1 MQISFLCILTDFTI
15 LCRILLCFLCLDI
28 SVFSL
33 GTMTMNTTV
42 ANITNPAVPTSSPHS
57 PHLTEPFRIT
67 LIVIYT
73 FVLLVGITGLTL
85 MISLLKTNIRS
96 LTTIAFLN
104 LMVAHF
110 LFLLTVPFRIYY
122 YATQTWNL
130 GEGMCKV
137 VSAMVH
143 IHVYMVF
150 TIYAI
155 ILTLRFLH
163 YYKKMQWTEFY
174 RRLHALGASAL
185 VWILLFVIMFPLV
198 LNQYGISNDNKKE
211 SQCFKFEIM
220 IKNPAVYAL
229 NMILSIFII
238 SVSCVQTGIQAII
251 LHAMIRKYGQAS
263 RSQQEFWVQIK
274 NLIFVLI
281 MLTCLVPYHLF
292 RLKYLNDTVKLSP
305 ANEVFL
311 AITGLTCFD
320 MLTFTGRGVCQVCW
334 T

>member
-1 MQISFLCILTDFTI
+1 
-15 LCRILLCFLCLDI
+15 
-28 SVFSL
+28 
-33 GTMTMNTTV
+33 MTMNTTV
-42 ANITNPAVPTSSPHS
+42 ANITNASSTPSPTPT
-57 PHLTEPFRIT
+57 LTLTLPFRIT
-67 LIVIYT
+67 LIFIYT

-110 LFLLTVPFRIYY
+110 FFLLTVPFRIYY
-122 YATQTWNL
+122 YATQTWHL
-130 GEGMCKV
+130 GLGMCKL

-185 VWILLFVIMFPLV
+185 VWFVLFLIMLPLV
-198 LNQYGISNDNKKE
+198 LLQYGNSDEKNDTEGK
-211 SQCFKFEIM
+211 QCFKFGEM

-251 LHAMIRKYGQAS
+251 LHAMISKYGQAS

-274 NLIFVLI
+274 NLVFVLI

-292 RLKYLNDTVKLSP
+292 RLKYLNDTENLS
-305 ANEVFL
+305 AVNEVFL
-311 AITGLTCFD
+311 AITGLSCFD

>member
-1 MQISFLCILTDFTI
+1 
-15 LCRILLCFLCLDI
+15 
-28 SVFSL
+28 
-33 GTMTMNTTV
+33 MTMNTTV
-42 ANITNPAVPTSSPHS
+42 ANITSTTVT
-57 PHLTEPFRIT
+57 LTEPFRIT

-96 LTTIAFLN
+96 VTTIAFLN

-122 YATQTWNL
+122 YATQTWKL
-130 GEGMCKV
+130 GPGMCKL

-185 VWILLFVIMFPLV
+185 VWFVLLLIMLPLV
-198 LNQYGISNDNKKE
+198 LNQYGNSNDNKKE
-211 SQCFKFEIM
+211 KQCFQFGNM
-220 IKNPAVYAL
+220 IKNKAVYAL

-281 MLTCLVPYHLF
+281 ILTCLVPYHLF
-292 RLKYLNDTVKLSP
+292 RLKYLNDTKNLYAV
-305 ANEVFL
+305 NEVFL

>member
-1 MQISFLCILTDFTI
+1 
-15 LCRILLCFLCLDI
+15 
-28 SVFSL
+28 
-33 GTMTMNTTV
+33 MTTNTT
-42 ANITNPAVPTSSPHS
+42 TTTTSTSLAVSSTHS
-57 PHLTEPFRIT
+57 SHPVHLTEPYRIA
-67 LIVIYT
+67 LIVIYSV
-73 FVLLVGITGLTL
+73 VLLVGITGLGL

-122 YATQTWNL
+122 FASQTWNL
-130 GEGMCKV
+130 GPGMCKL

-143 IHVYMVF
+143 IHIYMVF
-150 TIYAI
+150 IIYTI
-155 ILTLRFLH
+155 ILTLRFLQ
-163 YYKKMQWTEFY
+163 YYKKTQRTEFY

-185 VWILLFVIMFPLV
+185 VWFLLLLIMLPLV
-198 LNQYGISNDNKKE
+198 LSQYGGKSSESSDTNDTRT
-211 SQCFKFEIM
+211 QCFKFQDVL
-220 IKNPAVYAL
+220 KNNKPVYVL

-238 SVSCVQTGIQAII
+238 IVSGLQTCIQALI
-251 LHAMIRKYGQAS
+251 LHVMIRKYGPAS

-281 MLTCLVPYHLF
+281 LLTCLVPYHLF
-292 RLKYLNDTVKLSP
+292 RLQYLNHTDLH
-305 ANEVFL
+305 AINEVFL

-320 MLTFTGRGVCQVCW
+320 MLTFTGKNACQVCW